1 MSNEQG
7 NSARTPAGSQLQRLK
22 NEHHLMV
29 DLSLAGLD
37 RSQIA
42 EKTGYT
48 PEGVGRILSSPLFQA
63 EVARKRAIQDKKVV
77 GENVSFVTKAREK
90 MESLAVK
97 AVEVHETVMV
107 SAEAT
112 FADKQRSADSI
123 LKQIFGQGGNQGGT
137 AVSQVVV
144 LEPGAIQ
151 LLQVAMQESSD

>member
-1 MSNEQG
+1 
-7 NSARTPAGSQLQRLK
+7 
-22 NEHHLMV
+22 
-29 DLSLAGLD
+29 LAGLD
-37 RSQIA
+37 RSAIA
-42 EKTGYT
+42 QQTGYT

-63 EVARKRAIQDKKVV
+63 ELARRRATQNKKVV
-77 GENVSFVTKAREK
+77 EENVSNVTKAREK
-90 MESLAVK
+90 MEGLALK
-97 AVEVHETVMV
+97 AVEVHEDVMN

-123 LKQIFGQGGNQGGT
+123 LKQIFGQGGSSGGT